1 MEKWRKFDKFLDC
14 GVTLLNPLF
23 FFFLLNTQENKD
35 ESDVNPF
42 KKVENFLTENVVSGL
57 LDIAIPIATLAFIG
71 LGIAAMM
78 STDEHQRQKFKSGLW
93 WTGLA
98 AAICF
103 SAKGIVTWLSQNF

>member
-1 MEKWRKFDKFLDC
+1 MKLQ
-14 GVTLLNPLF
+14 LF
-23 FFFLLNTQENKD
+23 MALSGMSAD
-35 ESDVNPF
+35 NPF
-42 KKVENFLTENVVSGL
+42 NKLGEFLKNEVIEGL
-57 LDIAIPIATLAFIG
+57 LGIATPIATLAFIG

-103 SAKGIVTWLSQNF
+103 LASNIVGWLDKGF